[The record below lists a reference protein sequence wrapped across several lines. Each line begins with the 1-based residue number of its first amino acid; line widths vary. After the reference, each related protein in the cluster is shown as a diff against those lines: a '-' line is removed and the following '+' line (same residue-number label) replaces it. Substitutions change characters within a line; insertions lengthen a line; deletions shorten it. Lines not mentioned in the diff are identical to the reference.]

1 MKTWLFIFYVAAK
14 FTFAPNF
21 SVMLISYN
29 GEVFEDY
36 ELEMHVDNRAF
47 KYGDSVF
54 ETMKF
59 ANGKINFWE
68 DHYFRLMSAMRIVR
82 MEIPMNFSPEFIE
95 EKITELISAKHSE
108 KQTCRIRL
116 SIVRQDGGLYTP
128 TSNNIDYLIE
138 TSVIEDADFELNEVG
153 LKMDVFKDHY
163 KPKGLLSN
171 IKSTNCLIYTVAG
184 IFARENELDDV
195 VLINENKHVVESVS
209 SNVFLVQGNKLI
221 TPPIESGCLRG
232 VIRKN
237 ILKIASKAQLE
248 VEEKDF
254 SPFEIQ
260 RADEMFLTNAITG
273 IQWVSNFKKKTLK
286 KVKTKI
292 LLEELNKATN

>member
-1 MKTWLFIFYVAAK
+1 
-14 FTFAPNF
+14 
-21 SVMLISYN
+21 MLVSYN
-29 GEVFEDY
+29 GEVLEDY

-54 ETMKF
+54 ETLKY

-82 MEIPMNFSPEFIE
+82 MEIPMNFSPEYIE
-95 EKITELISAKHSE
+95 TKIAELIQAKHSE
-108 KQTCRIRL
+108 KQSCRIRL

-128 TSNNIDYLIE
+128 TSNDIDYLIE
-138 TSVIEDADFELNEVG
+138 STVIEDLDYTLNDVG

-171 IKSTNCLIYTVAG
+171 IKSTNCLVYTVAG

-195 VLINENKHVVESVS
+195 VLINEDKHVVESVS
-209 SNVFLVQGNKLI
+209 SNVFLIQGEKLI
-221 TPPIESGCLRG
+221 TPTIESGCLRG

-237 ILKIASKAQLE
+237 VLKIASKVGLE
-248 VEEKDF
+248 EEEKEF

-260 RADEMFLTNAITG
+260 RAEEMFLTNAIKG
-273 IQWVSNFKKKTLK
+273 IQWVSSFKKKSFTNE
-286 KVKTKI
+286 KTKA
-292 LLEELNKATN
+292 LLVELNKAAN

>member
-1 MKTWLFIFYVAAK
+1 
-14 FTFAPNF
+14 
-21 SVMLISYN
+21 MLVSYN
-29 GEVFEDY
+29 GEILEDY

-59 ANGKINFWE
+59 SNGKINFWE

-95 EKITELISAKHSE
+95 SKVLELLQAKHSE
-108 KQTCRIRL
+108 KQSCRIRL

-128 TSNNIDYLIE
+128 TSNDIDYLIE
-138 TSVIEDADFELNEVG
+138 TTVIEDVEYELNDTG
-153 LKMDVFKDHY
+153 LKMDVFKDHF

-171 IKSTNCLIYTVAG
+171 IKSTNCLIYTIAG

-195 VLINENKHVVESVS
+195 ILINEDKHVVESVS
-209 SNVFLVQGNKLI
+209 SNVFLIKGDKLI
-221 TPPIESGCLRG
+221 TPTIESGCLRG

-237 ILKIASKAQLE
+237 ILKIASKAGLE
-248 VEEKDF
+248 VEERDF

-260 RADEMFLTNAITG
+260 RADEMFLTNAIKG
-273 IQWVSNFKKKTLK
+273 IQWVASFKKKSFTNDK
-286 KVKTKI
+286 AKA
-292 LLEELNKATN
+292 LLVELNKTAN

>member
-1 MKTWLFIFYVAAK
+1 
-14 FTFAPNF
+14 
-21 SVMLISYN
+21 MLVSYN
-29 GEVFEDY
+29 GEILEDY

-47 KYGDSVF
+47 KFGDSVF
-54 ETMKF
+54 ETMKYS
-59 ANGKINFWE
+59 NGSLNFWE

-95 EKITELISAKHSE
+95 TKITELIQAKHNE
-108 KQTCRIRL
+108 KQSCRIRL

-128 TSNNIDYLIE
+128 SSNDIDYLIE
-138 TSVIEDADFELNEVG
+138 TTVIEDADYVLNTSG

-171 IKSTNCLIYTVAG
+171 IKTTNCLIYTVAG
-184 IFARENELDDV
+184 IYARENELDDV
-195 VLINENKHVVESVS
+195 VLINEDKHVVESVS
-209 SNVFLVQGNKLI
+209 SNVFLIQGDKLI
-221 TPPIESGCLRG
+221 TPTIESGCLRG

-237 ILKIASKAQLE
+237 ILKIAGKAELE

-260 RADEMFLTNAITG
+260 RADEIFLTNAIKG
-273 IQWVSNFKKKTLK
+273 IQWVSGFKKKTFTNN
-286 KVKTKI
+286 KVKA
-292 LLEELNKATN
+292 LLEKLNKATN

>member
-1 MKTWLFIFYVAAK
+1 
-14 FTFAPNF
+14 
-21 SVMLISYN
+21 MLVSYN
-29 GEVFEDY
+29 GEILEDY

-59 ANGKINFWE
+59 SNGKINFWE
-68 DHYFRLMSAMRIVR
+68 DHYFRLMSAMRILR

-95 EKITELISAKHSE
+95 AKIEELIQAKHSE
-108 KQTCRIRL
+108 KQTNRIRL

-128 TSNNIDYLIE
+128 TSNDIDYLIE
-138 TSVIEDADFELNEVG
+138 TTVIEDVEYELNETG
-153 LKMDVFKDHY
+153 LKMDVFKDHF

-195 VLINENKHVVESVS
+195 VLINEDKHVVESVS
-209 SNVFLVQGNKLI
+209 SNVFLIKGDKLI
-221 TPPIESGCLRG
+221 TPTIGSGCLRG

-237 ILKIASKAQLE
+237 ILKIASKAGLE
-248 VEEKDF
+248 VEERDF

-260 RADEMFLTNAITG
+260 RADEMFLTNAIKG
-273 IQWVSNFKKKTLK
+273 IQWVASFKKKSFTND
-286 KVKTKI
+286 KVKA
-292 LLEELNKATN
+292 LLVELNKTAN

>member
-1 MKTWLFIFYVAAK
+1 
-14 FTFAPNF
+14 
-21 SVMLISYN
+21 MLVSYN
-29 GEVFEDY
+29 GEIIEDY

-59 ANGKINFWE
+59 SNGKINFWE

-95 EKITELISAKHSE
+95 SKVLEFLQAKHSE
-108 KQTCRIRL
+108 KQTNRIRL

-128 TSNNIDYLIE
+128 TSNDIDYLIE
-138 TSVIEDADFELNEVG
+138 TTVIEDVEYELNVTG
-153 LKMDVFKDHY
+153 LKMDVFKDHF

-195 VLINENKHVVESVS
+195 ILINEDKHVVESVS
-209 SNVFLVQGNKLI
+209 SNMFLIKGDKLI
-221 TPPIESGCLRG
+221 TPTIESGCLRG

-237 ILKIASKAQLE
+237 ILKIASKAGLE
-248 VEEKDF
+248 VEERDF

-260 RADEMFLTNAITG
+260 RADEMFLTNAIKG
-273 IQWVSNFKKKTLK
+273 IQWVASFKKKSFTNDK
-286 KVKTKI
+286 AKA
-292 LLEELNKATN
+292 LLVELNKTAN

>member
-1 MKTWLFIFYVAAK
+1 
-14 FTFAPNF
+14 
-21 SVMLISYN
+21 MLVSYN
-29 GEVFEDY
+29 GEVLEDY

-54 ETMKF
+54 ETMKY

-82 MEIPMNFSPEFIE
+82 MEIPMNFSPEYIE
-95 EKITELISAKHSE
+95 TKIAELIQAKHSE
-108 KQTCRIRL
+108 KQSCRIRL

-128 TSNNIDYLIE
+128 TSNDIDYLIE
-138 TSVIEDADFELNEVG
+138 STVIEDLDYTLNDVG

-171 IKSTNCLIYTVAG
+171 IKSTNCLVYTVAG

-195 VLINENKHVVESVS
+195 VLINEDKHVVESVS
-209 SNVFLVQGNKLI
+209 SNVFLIQGEKLI
-221 TPPIESGCLRG
+221 TPTIESGCLRG

-237 ILKIASKAQLE
+237 VLKIASKVGLE
-248 VEEKDF
+248 EEEKEF

-260 RADEMFLTNAITG
+260 RAEEMFLTNAIKG
-273 IQWVSNFKKKTLK
+273 IQWVSSFKKKSFTNE
-286 KVKTKI
+286 KTKA
-292 LLEELNKATN
+292 LLVELNKAAN